1 MIGRDEAHAIAMSFP
16 AATHIQ
22 LWGRT
27 EVYKVGGKVFA
38 TVGLGGEGLSVKVSP
53 IGWEVLTGDGPGRQA
68 PYFARR
74 HWAMVELDDL
84 TADEARNWIAAS
96 YDLVAGKLTK
106 AARKE
111 LGLA

>member
-1 MIGRDEAHAIAMSFP
+1 LITRAEAHALAMAFP
-16 AATHIQ
+16 AATHVQ
-22 LWGRT
+22 LWGKT

-84 TADEARNWIAAS
+84 TKEEAQNWIGAS
-96 YDLVAGKLTK
+96 YDQVVSKLTK
-106 AARKE
+106 AARKD